1 MSSTALTHS
10 SLLPTRAVAD
20 ESVEV
25 GGVTP
30 SAAAAAGGGADGR
43 ERSASLPLHVSPR
56 ATNQRSKS
64 LRRQRTPSFVASTS
78 PTERLSPGSPPQL
91 DRCKTISAEEAIL
104 ARTSTTF
111 FAASHSQDA
120 LNQQYERLQH
130 TDKGSPDVGAGDEEE
145 VRDRL
150 RKTSFFMNIGDLDP
164 EEDYKALKRSR
175 GICNVLCA
183 DKKVLTQE
191 RGELITVRDV
201 MVHGAPQS
209 VASLLQTVD
218 VGTQAHYDAGGRLQL
233 VQKGTFLRNLRSK
246 FLQIWL
252 TKKVLFAKRTVPFV
266 FSELHET
273 ENYAH
278 MNPG

>member
-1 MSSTALTHS
+1 M
-10 SLLPTRAVAD
+10 
-20 ESVEV
+20 
-25 GGVTP
+25 
-30 SAAAAAGGGADGR
+30 
-43 ERSASLPLHVSPR
+43 
-56 ATNQRSKS
+56 
-64 LRRQRTPSFVASTS
+64 
-78 PTERLSPGSPPQL
+78 ERLSPGSPPQL
-91 DRCKTISAEEAIL
+91 DRCETISAEEAIL

-120 LNQQYERLQH
+120 LSQYERLQH
-130 TDKGSPDVGAGDEEE
+130 TDKGSPDVGAGYEEE
-145 VRDRL
+145 VRGRL
-150 RKTSFFMNIGDLDP
+150 RKTSFFMNIGDFDP

-183 DKKVLTQE
+183 DKTVLTQE

-233 VQKGTFLRNLRSK
+233 VRKGTFLRNLRSE

-278 MNPG
+278 MNPGVGDTTHITSRTSHFRQLYIISQADLWFLETSKQTGI